1 MKDYLRYLYDLYLD
15 YMKLALSGL
24 VLSAILLSLHSLIAT
39 SNLSLGIVVLVVV
52 FSGIVLFATLTW
64 RRHVAVQK
72 EQNQQKL
79 RELQR
84 RGDEALAQRA
94 EKRMDEARHYLKFM
108 RTRGIKDYRSPSE
121 ESSLLNDMALLIER
135 LQVQHVRQSS
145 IEDALDRFLNVL
157 DENGVGL
164 PPDARRRILNS
175 IVSDILVY
183 EHAQKQE
190 SQRFIS

>member
-52 FSGIVLFATLTW
+52 FLGIVLFATLTW

-145 IEDALDRFLNVL
+145 IEDALDRFLTVL

>member
-1 MKDYLRYLYDLYLD
+1 MKGYLRYLYDLYLD